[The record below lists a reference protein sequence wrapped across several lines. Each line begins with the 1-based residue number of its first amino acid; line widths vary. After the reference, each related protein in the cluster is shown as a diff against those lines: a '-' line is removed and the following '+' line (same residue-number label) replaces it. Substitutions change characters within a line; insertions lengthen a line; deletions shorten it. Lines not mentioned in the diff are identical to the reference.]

1 MITKDELKNQLLD
14 TDEGLQSELATLSH
28 DEIIAMMSD
37 EDIQSIDYM
46 YREIL
51 LRSADIEG
59 IAHWGGLLEFGLID
73 KEEMR
78 KQIYNSSEAIQ
89 KRIETDISNELGIAD
104 TELQIYQS
112 FEGIVNH
119 AYFDVFDKWP
129 EPAVKLHYTE
139 LLFFR
144 VMGAMDLRGE
154 FSAGVQTCIYD
165 DTVAVSW
172 RHPNDSEIC
181 TFFHPE
187 PTIMPSDWDKEEAL
201 EYWKVQPP

>member
-14 TDEGLQSELATLSH
+14 TDEGLRGELATLSH

-89 KRIETDISNELGIAD
+89 KRIKTDISNELGIAD
-104 TELQIYQS
+104 TELQIYQN
-112 FEGIVNH
+112 FEYMVNTT
-119 AYFDVFDKWP
+119 YFDVFDKWP
-129 EPAVKLHYTE
+129 DPTVKLHYTE

-144 VMGAMDLRGE
+144 VMSTQDIHDE

-165 DTVAVSW
+165 NIVSVTW
-172 RHPNDSEIC
+172 GHPNDSEIC

-187 PTIMPSDWDKEEAL
+187 PTIMPSDWDKEKAIA
-201 EYWKVQPP
+201 YSKTQPP